1 MLGGGNGGGFFGS
14 GGKSTETTTNTQST
28 NTGAQI
34 GDESFG
40 FTFGGANI
48 QTGGGKKSSTNVDYT
63 TNNTVIQTDQ
73 GAIKAATDFA
83 RDALELPGLALDAV
97 VDATAGA
104 LDTVIDAQ
112 DRSFEFSEN
121 LFGNS
126 LDFAGDFSTQQSKL
140 FTDFARGIVSQS
152 LDQVGD
158 TVQRSQDSLG
168 DTVTALNTIAR
179 EQSKSTDERL
189 TEIVKYVLY
198 TLGAIGLAWALVAG
212 SKS

>member
-1 MLGGGNGGGFFGS
+1 MIGQGGGFFGS
-14 GGKSTETTTNTQST
+14 GAKSTDTTTNTQST

-48 QTGGGKKSSTNVDYT
+48 QTGGGKKSSSDVDLT
-63 TNNTVIQTDQ
+63 THNTVIQTDQ
-73 GAIKAATDFA
+73 GAIKAATDLA
-83 RDALELPGLALDAV
+83 REALELPGAAIDAVVDTAASALDAV
-97 VDATAGA
+97 V
-104 LDTVIDAQ
+104 DAQ
-112 DRSFEFSEN
+112 DRSFEFSDE

-126 LDFAGDFSTQQSKL
+126 LDFAGDFSKQQSTL

-152 LDQVGD
+152 LDHVAD

-189 TEIVKYVLY
+189 TEIVKYVIY
-198 TLGAIGLAWALVAG
+198 GLVGVGLVWALVEAN
-212 SKS
+212 K